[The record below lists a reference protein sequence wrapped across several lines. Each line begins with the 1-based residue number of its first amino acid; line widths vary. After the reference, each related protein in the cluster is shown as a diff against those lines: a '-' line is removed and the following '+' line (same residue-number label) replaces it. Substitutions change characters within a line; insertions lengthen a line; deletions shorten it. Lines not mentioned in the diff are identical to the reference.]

1 MPRTLV
7 IKHENISG
15 SEFEDVNMSDTRFT
29 NIRLAGAKFEDV
41 NLSGA
46 VLHAIDFRGSHVSA
60 AQFGGATFQV
70 LGVLPGPDGAPRR
83 PRAVTF
89 EDCMFPDSVF
99 RRVNL
104 ENAAMEHCTTTGM
117 TIDGVSVDAMLAAW
131 RSAHPD

>member
-1 MPRTLV
+1 MIV
-7 IKHENISG
+7 KHANITG

-46 VLHAIDFRGSHVSA
+46 VMHAIDFRGSHVSA
-60 AQFGGATFQV
+60 AQFGGATFQF
-70 LGVLPGPDGAPRR
+70 LGELPGPDGAPRR
-83 PRAVTF
+83 PKAVTF
-89 EDCMFPDSVF
+89 EDCMFPESVF

-104 ENAAMEHCTTTGM
+104 TNVALEKCTVTGM
-117 TIDGVSVDAMLAAW
+117 TIDGVSVDAMLEAW